1 MRRHPGEQVR
11 AFGDLLGRLRQSI
24 PYRRVPFWKGQ
35 LIAILCVLG
44 GAIIRWPFD
53 PILID
58 AVPFSTFFPAVLVSS
73 VWGGTR
79 SGLTALVLTIIIV
92 GVGWIEPGSGLGL
105 TIMSGASVAA
115 FAVFGG
121 SVVLVAEVMRSA
133 LKDLAK
139 SEERASLLA
148 AEMKQERFR
157 DCICHFPSD
166 IEERGLR
173 RGVP

>member
-58 AVPFSTFFPAVLVSS
+58 AVPFITFFPAVLVSS
-73 VWGGTR
+73 VWDAR
-79 SGLTALVLTIIIV
+79 A
-92 GVGWIEPGSGLGL
+92 PG
-105 TIMSGASVAA
+105 
-115 FAVFGG
+115 
-121 SVVLVAEVMRSA
+121 
-133 LKDLAK
+133 
-139 SEERASLLA
+139 
-148 AEMKQERFR
+148 
-157 DCICHFPSD
+157 
-166 IEERGLR
+166 
-173 RGVP
+173 